1 MRAALRQAVQDD
13 HAPEEGIYHNLLSEA
28 ERALV
33 DEALRMTGQN
43 QVAASQLLGV
53 NRTTLRNKMTRD

>member
-1 MRAALRQAVQDD
+1 MRKSDRRLSAVVSACAVGDD
-13 HAPEEGIYHNLLSEA
+13 EKNVSDE
-28 ERALV
+28 LV